1 LTTVKVA
8 GRALFF
14 KLHAADRRADLN
26 AYPNRNR
33 GVRARSLPHRL
44 LSSPNERICRAD
56 VWPDIDVT
64 PDGLRPN
71 TSSKRWETFVHEARL
86 ALDAAEIVRERHKS

>member
-1 LTTVKVA
+1 MPTQTEIEASARVLC
-8 GRALFF
+8 RI
-14 KLHAADRRADLN
+14 
-26 AYPNRNR
+26 AYYQ
-33 GVRARSLPHRL
+33 LP
-44 LSSPNERICRAD
+44 PNERICRAD

-64 PDGLRPN
+64 PDGRRPN